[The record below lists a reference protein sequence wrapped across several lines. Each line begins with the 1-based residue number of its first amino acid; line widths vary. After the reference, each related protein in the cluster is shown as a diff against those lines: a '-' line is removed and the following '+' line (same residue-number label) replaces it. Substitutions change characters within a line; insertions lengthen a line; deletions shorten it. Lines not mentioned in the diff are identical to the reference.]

1 VSHSSVF
8 VVVVVSCVRCL
19 SAVAELDAEGKLYLG
34 RNCRLPSVSNVNDRT
49 ATHTALFGI

>member
-1 VSHSSVF
+1 
-8 VVVVVSCVRCL
+8 VVVSCVRCL
-19 SAVAELDAEGKLYLG
+19 SAVAELDAEGKLCLG